1 MRKFFCYLFGKKKAP
16 REIPVFEIDLVA
28 DKRREG
34 RVCHLNHRN
43 LRTLIP
49 VTMDFQRPEYKEDIK
64 NLVMAAKLT
73 VTWGKSR
80 EYWWNFEENKALF
93 QKDHAWKDVM
103 LRVTPSTKFVKPESA
118 DFFEELCIWSVP
130 GKPVEVFCD
139 FAIQTGSFTPPAVS
153 IDHFDRST

>member
-1 MRKFFCYLFGKKKAP
+1 MEKFFCYLFGKKKAP
-16 REIPVFEIDLVA
+16 SEIPVFQIDLVA
-28 DKRREG
+28 DRKWEG

-49 VTMDFQRPEYKEDIK
+49 VIMDFQRPEYKEDIK
-64 NLVMAAKLT
+64 NLVTAAKLT
-73 VTWGKSR
+73 VAFGKSGK
-80 EYWWNFEENKALF
+80 YWWDFKEMKAEVLE
-93 QKDHAWKDVM
+93 KNAWKDVM

-153 IDHFDRST
+153 IDHFDQST